1 MTGNKNLGN
10 RGENIAKSYLIDR
23 GYSFLTQNHRIGR
36 LEIDLIFSC
45 REKIIFVE
53 VKTRIKTAESK
64 NEVPLTRQQTK
75 NLKMAIINYCREKQ
89 ISLNQVRLDLIH
101 ILIDEKTHCAN
112 LRHYL
117 DIF

>member
-1 MTGNKNLGN
+1 MTGHKNLGN
-10 RGENIAKSYLIDR
+10 RGENIAKSYLTDR
-23 GYSFLTQNHRIGR
+23 GYSLLAQNYRTGR
-36 LEIDLIFSC
+36 LEIDLIFSHGE
-45 REKIIFVE
+45 RIIFIE

-75 NLKMAIINYCREKQ
+75 NLKMAIINYCLKKQ
-89 ISLNQVRLDLIH
+89 ISLDRARLDLIH

>member
-1 MTGNKNLGN
+1 MTERKVLGS

-23 GYSFLTQNHRIGR
+23 GHFLLAQNYRTGR
-36 LEIDLIFSC
+36 LEIDLIFSY
-45 REKIIFVE
+45 EKKIIFVE

-64 NEVPLTRQQTK
+64 NEAPLTCQQTK

-89 ISLNQVRLDLIH
+89 ISLDRVRLDLIH